1 MASEARHGPART
13 ENQPD
18 LRLVARFEELVAR
31 LSVRPVVVVL
41 LVLILVLG
49 ACGALFAATGQP
61 PGMDLDGETQLPAF
75 AAGLVLL
82 LAGLVGLLNW
92 RHRERGWPWLG
103 LGLLF
108 MVMSLD
114 EVASI
119 HERLESATDVDW
131 QLLYAPVF
139 LFAGASFLAAVL
151 RLGRS
156 TSAGL
161 LVLGAGAWVIA
172 QFLEWVQW
180 GGGGTEPVDFYARAM
195 VVEEVLEIAGSSL
208 FLVALLLAFQTSS
221 SSPAGQWYECHDEV
235 GSPAAD
241 STAVSAPV

>member
-1 MASEARHGPART
+1 MRT
-13 ENQPD
+13 PD
-18 LRLVARFEELVAR
+18 LRQVARFERLVSR
-31 LSVRPVVVVL
+31 LAVRPVVVVL
-41 LVLILVLG
+41 LVLILGLG
-49 ACGALFAATGQP
+49 ASGALFEATGQP
-61 PGMDLDGETQLPAF
+61 SGMDLDAEMQLPAF
-75 AAGLVLL
+75 AAALVLL

-114 EVASI
+114 EVAAI
-119 HERLESATDVDW
+119 HERLESATGVDW
-131 QLLYAPVF
+131 QMLYAPVF

-172 QFLEWVQW
+172 QFLEWLQW

-221 SSPAGQWYECHDEV
+221 SSPAGEWYGCHDEV

-241 STAVSAPV
+241 STAVSAPG